1 MGAWLLVT
9 VSVQILGVQRDGT
22 GETGGVWAAALRQ
35 EMPRLCIA
43 LGLSA
48 FFPHPRWHFIC
59 VLRLQGFPNF
69 LSDFLLFLT
78 GLGAIGMELESGV
91 SCRKHCRVVLVT
103 GVLDTAADAS
113 AKGAE
118 KKQSHLPVC
127 SSQSPPNPG
136 VSPSAPPHSSAEIC
150 PASPTAAICQRV
162 FSSNHV
168 KPRGKEP
175 AQIILCL
182 ASLKAPHWSQSKCP
196 VAVPGL
202 SPENMVCRAH
212 SFAIRLMCWHISPGQ
227 MQAASREAA
236 ARLTRANVPW
246 RNKQDEKKI
255 TIRTAALVSW
265 SRNITHI

>member
-1 MGAWLLVT
+1 MPLLKE
-9 VSVQILGVQRDGT
+9 QR
-22 GETGGVWAAALRQ
+22 R
-35 EMPRLCIA
+35 
-43 LGLSA
+43 
-48 FFPHPRWHFIC
+48 
-59 VLRLQGFPNF
+59 N
-69 LSDFLLFLT
+69 
-78 GLGAIGMELESGV
+78 
-91 SCRKHCRVVLVT
+91 
-103 GVLDTAADAS
+103 
-113 AKGAE
+113 
-118 KKQSHLPVC
+118 SHLPVC

-162 FSSNHV
+162 FSSNHI

-236 ARLTRANVPW
+236 AGLTRANVPW
-246 RNKQDEKKI
+246 RNKQDEKKLQSELLLWSPGAEI
-255 TIRTAALVSW
+255 SLTFKLTCTHLLSSQETRAAHGSCRAPGCQICWLA
-265 SRNITHI
+265 